1 MLHVSLTALIAIV
14 VGLLAFSAY
23 GSLSAALVFSFLA
36 ALLWMYLV
44 RL

>member
-14 VGLLAFSAY
+14 VGVLAFSAY
-23 GSLSAALVFSFLA
+23 GSLATALVFSILA
-36 ALLWMYLV
+36 AVLWMYLV

>member
-23 GSLSAALVFSFLA
+23 GSLTAALAFAFLA